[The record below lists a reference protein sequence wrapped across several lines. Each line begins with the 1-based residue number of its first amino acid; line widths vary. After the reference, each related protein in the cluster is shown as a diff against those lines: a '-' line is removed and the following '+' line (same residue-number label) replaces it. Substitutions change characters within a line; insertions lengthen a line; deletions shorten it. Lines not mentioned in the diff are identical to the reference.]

1 MSVPTCS
8 FAVPVALTSFC
19 QKYLEMVVPYHTNKF
34 CRYGIILPTI
44 PPYHCA
50 LWGILYVWWHIA
62 RFRRMPLVG
71 TGSRKQNSRY
81 GSMVV
86 SAWSFTC
93 HGTVAASWQ
102 SLSQQ
107 TYYPLVIAHYTH
119 THKYYKS
126 TIPYQTVRRMLIH
139 YSCMHVN
146 ICKHESVVLFCLV
159 FHSSA
164 SWLPFIYLFA

>member
-1 MSVPTCS
+1 MPTCS
-8 FAVPVALTSFC
+8 FAVPVALTSYC

-50 LWGILYVWWHIA
+50 LWDILYVWWHIA

-86 SAWSFTC
+86 MLVHGLLPTMVVPSLRHGRASPNELTTPWSLLT
-93 HGTVAASWQ
+93 
-102 SLSQQ
+102 
-107 TYYPLVIAHYTH
+107 IRTH
-119 THKYYKS
+119 TNITKV
-126 TIPYQTVRRMLIH
+126 PYHTRLSEECLFIIH
-139 YSCMHVN
+139 ACM
-146 ICKHESVVLFCLV
+146 
-159 FHSSA
+159 
-164 SWLPFIYLFA
+164 

>member
-8 FAVPVALTSFC
+8 FAGPVALTSYC
-19 QKYLEMVVPYHTNKF
+19 EKYLEMVVPYHTNKF
-34 CRYGIILPTI
+34 CRYGIVLPTI

-50 LWGILYVWWHIA
+50 LWDILYVWWHIA

-86 SAWSFTC
+86 SAWSFTY
-93 HGTVAASWQ
+93 HGMVPSLRRGRASPNKLTTPW
-102 SLSQQ
+102 SLL
-107 TYYPLVIAHYTH
+107 TIRTH
-119 THKYYKS
+119 TNITKV
-126 TIPYQTVRRMLIH
+126 PYQTGRRMLIH

>member
-1 MSVPTCS
+1 
-8 FAVPVALTSFC
+8 
-19 QKYLEMVVPYHTNKF
+19 MV
-34 CRYGIILPTI
+34 PTI

-50 LWGILYVWWHIA
+50 LWDMLYVWWHIA

-93 HGTVAASWQ
+93 HGMVPSLRRGRASPNKLTTPW
-102 SLSQQ
+102 SLL
-107 TYYPLVIAHYTH
+107 TIR
-119 THKYYKS
+119 THKYYES